1 MPSMYCTSCGTK
13 NEYQITKPVKCV
25 KCSKPFAGAFKAVAA
40 ATYRPVQA
48 AAPIVPAYVPEV
60 DDSES
65 DDFDGDAVQI
75 RAQQLLSSINA
86 SDFVVTAA
94 RQPKTKLG
102 DIINKG
108 DA

>member
-1 MPSMYCTSCGTK
+1 MPSMYCNSCGTK
-13 NEYQITKPVKCV
+13 AIYEITKPVKCA

-40 ATYRPVQA
+40 ATYRPVQS
-48 AAPIVPAYVPEV
+48 APVAPVYVPES

-65 DDFDGDAVQI
+65 DDFDGDTVQM
-75 RAQQLLSSINA
+75 RAQQLLRSLNP

-102 DIINKG
+102 DIVNKG